1 MLIGSRQRIKNLSL
15 NIYIAGNTL
24 EMCTHTK
31 LLGIYIDNCLSWDRH
46 IDFISSKLSPK
57 LGILY
62 RFSKFTPSYLLN
74 IIYKTLIQPDI
85 DYGISIWGNCASTY
99 LNKVQSLQNRAAR
112 ILCNEYDWNIRSS
125 VLISRLSIMS
135 VATRRDYFIG
145 ILMYKTI
152 NGIGIDYLLPEITYV
167 NEYHNYNTRAASNN
181 LIVQNK
187 PHCELYRTSLYYK
200 GIQLWNS
207 LPDSIKSVDNLSQFK
222 CKFKNYLCMSP

>member
-1 MLIGSRQRIKNLSL
+1 
-15 NIYIAGNTL
+15 
-24 EMCTHTK
+24 
-31 LLGIYIDNCLSWDRH
+31 
-46 IDFISSKLSPK
+46 
-57 LGILY
+57 
-62 RFSKFTPSYLLN
+62 
-74 IIYKTLIQPDI
+74 
-85 DYGISIWGNCASTY
+85 
-99 LNKVQSLQNRAAR
+99 
-112 ILCNEYDWNIRSS
+112 
-125 VLISRLSIMS
+125 MS

-207 LPDSIKSVDNLSQFK
+207 LPDSIKNVNNLSQFK